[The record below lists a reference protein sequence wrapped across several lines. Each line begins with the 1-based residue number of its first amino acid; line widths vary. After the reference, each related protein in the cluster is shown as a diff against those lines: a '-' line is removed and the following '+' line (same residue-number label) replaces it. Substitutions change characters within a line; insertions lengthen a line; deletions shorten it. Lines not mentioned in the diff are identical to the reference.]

1 MSNLFN
7 KPTVFSMSFDFEN
20 KRVTGDIDK
29 FLNMDNKPIEK
40 TPQVVSMD
48 QTGPSMF
55 DVTVAVKDDDEAME
69 IVNNLL
75 NVEKEENND

>member
-1 MSNLFN
+1 MTNLFN
-7 KPTVFSMSFDFEN
+7 KSTVFSMSFDFEN

-29 FLNMDNKPIEK
+29 FLNMNNKHIE

-55 DVTVAVKDDDEAME
+55 DVTVAVKDDNKAME
-69 IVNNLL
+69 IINALL